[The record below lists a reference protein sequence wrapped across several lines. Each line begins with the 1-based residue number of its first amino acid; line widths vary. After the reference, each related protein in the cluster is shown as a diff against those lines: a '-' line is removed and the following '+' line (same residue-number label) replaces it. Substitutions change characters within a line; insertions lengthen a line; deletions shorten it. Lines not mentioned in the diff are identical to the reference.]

1 MYKYPSKSIYH
12 QGNDRPVP
20 DSLFEANSWL
30 DGIYT
35 RKRLLQRL
43 TRVAEYLY
51 EYYDTYTSY
60 ADPSD
65 MSLIPG
71 GCSSF
76 KMGDKMGRNLDWY
89 YNDQVDFIINCSRP
103 GCRKSMGIASH
114 PKITKSSLKAGE
126 YIKYFEVLPWYT
138 QDGINEDGLY
148 ASINVV
154 PDDIPGGLTD
164 YTPDGYEDSIDVLQI
179 VRYILD
185 YCTSVE
191 DACDKLSRIQI
202 RYNRAVAEKGYG
214 IHAMV
219 ADKNSC
225 VVLEVVNGELK
236 IIESNKSTNF
246 WLYGT
251 TLNDESGRVYTNA
264 DVPDNLPTRDN
275 GITPLG
281 SGLERW
287 NIIAGYDGA
296 DPRELL
302 NMLAYTHTYT
312 NTSDIWYSELVY
324 APRNVT
330 VDTPVDSEE
339 MQYMLDVVHS
349 QYESRSR
356 DNPVTWHTTHSS
368 VYDLKSLT
376 LSIVSQEDSS
386 NEFEYALIGGKRYR
400 ATKIGDKIWLSE
412 NLDLKQTVEDAY
424 SFSTYR
430 PGFEDLYKRY
440 YTWDATENLVLPD
453 GWRLPSK
460 EDYEELIFAAGDD
473 VSALKA
479 DHGWRG
485 SDGTDSLKF
494 SALPGCRYFSRGWVD
509 LLCADFWTSTE
520 GTSSGMYYHVI
531 LNADN
536 THEIPQF
543 PHAAALLPIRLVHD
557 AIPELPPYTLRFRA
571 NRAVTTSDFD
581 KPVTLR
587 TINHTSHIYDLYY
600 NNADWSTMF
609 AGKTWLVDVLDA
621 NLDGVTNVGGFFS
634 AASNLET
641 LKISS
646 AADLTS
652 LGGFF
657 YGLSKL
663 VSATLKGFISVQDFG
678 SLFYSFASL
687 QQAVIEFGPSCKFI
701 PTLFGNCQ
709 KLEKVIIY
717 GDTSG
722 ITNMSGMCNNCTSL
736 TYVSTFNTINVTN
749 FGYAFNNCTSLKK
762 IPQFNTANA
771 NAVSNMFY
779 GCRKVESGALSI
791 YRQLSTQAYQPNH
804 DDTFTDCGID
814 TATGLA
820 ELEQI
825 HTSWGGLKTDPDL
838 VDSDGDELVDSD
850 GDDLVALDY

>member
-35 RKRLLQRL
+35 RKRLLQSL

-51 EYYDTYTSY
+51 EYDDTYTSY
-60 ADPSD
+60 TDPSD

-76 KMGDKMGRNLDWY
+76 KLGDKMGRNLDWY

-103 GCRKSMGIASH
+103 GCRKSIGIASH
-114 PKITKSSLKAGE
+114 PKITKSSLEAGE

-219 ADKNSC
+219 ADEYIC
-225 VVLEVVNGELK
+225 LVLEVVNGELK

-251 TLNDESGRVYTNA
+251 TLNDKAGRVYTNA
-264 DVPDNLPTRDN
+264 DVPNNLPTRDN

-287 NIIAGYDGA
+287 NIIAGYEGD

-302 NMLAYTHTYT
+302 NILAYTHTYT

-339 MQYMLDVVHS
+339 MKYMLDVVHS

-368 VYDLKSLT
+368 VYDLKSIT

-386 NEFEYALIGGKRYR
+386 KEFEYALIGGKRYR
-400 ATKIGDKIWLSE
+400 ATKIGDKLWLSE

-440 YTWDATENLVLPD
+440 YTWDATENLDLPE

-460 EDYEELIFAAGDD
+460 DDYEELIAAAGDD

-479 DHGWRG
+479 DHGWSG
-485 SDGTDSLKF
+485 SDGTDALKF
-494 SALPGCRYFSRGWVD
+494 SALPGSRNFSESGWVD

-536 THEIPQF
+536 AHEIPQF

-557 AIPELPPYTLRFRA
+557 LVKPPYPETE
-571 NRAVTTSDFD
+571 
-581 KPVTLR
+581 
-587 TINHTSHIYDLYY
+587 Y
-600 NNADWSTMF
+600 TM
-609 AGKTWLVDVLDA
+609 VDSSRDA
-621 NLDGVTNVGGFFS
+621 
-634 AASNLET
+634 
-641 LKISS
+641 
-646 AADLTS
+646 
-652 LGGFF
+652 
-657 YGLSKL
+657 
-663 VSATLKGFISVQDFG
+663 
-678 SLFYSFASL
+678 
-687 QQAVIEFGPSCKFI
+687 
-701 PTLFGNCQ
+701 
-709 KLEKVIIY
+709 
-717 GDTSG
+717 
-722 ITNMSGMCNNCTSL
+722 
-736 TYVSTFNTINVTN
+736 
-749 FGYAFNNCTSLKK
+749 
-762 IPQFNTANA
+762 
-771 NAVSNMFY
+771 
-779 GCRKVESGALSI
+779 
-791 YRQLSTQAYQPNH
+791 
-804 DDTFTDCGID
+804 
-814 TATGLA
+814 
-820 ELEQI
+820 
-825 HTSWGGLKTDPDL
+825 L
-838 VDSDGDELVDSD
+838 VDSNGDE
-850 GDDLVALDY
+850 LVALDY